1 MIDLLKNFSFYF
13 LFSVNFCVYFFII
26 FIFSK
31 YRPDFFGTC
40 VSNEKT
46 SLHHD
51 ILLRGLGVFF
61 PFLILPIFFIYKD
74 IFTILDLFLIFI
86 MTFIGFWDDRRGL
99 SQIFKLSLLICV
111 SIIINCLGAI
121 EESNSLNNLFDILLN
136 TFYLVFLILFF
147 NQIDGINGLAAM
159 TFICSL
165 ILTCFLIQNFLF
177 LVTLGPIFCYLLIN
191 LRGKTGIQGEAGSFF
206 MGGIIFI
213 MTKNNALFFDKILT
227 ILFLGP
233 VLFDVIA
240 TTLIRLYYKQNI
252 FLGHRNNF
260 YQKLVSNIE
269 KPSIVCSGFFLI
281 QLILGIMLYELHL
294 ISSNYFIWY
303 LIVVLTE
310 IAIFIILSILIHK
323 KIILTK

>member
-1 MIDLLKNFSFYF
+1 MIDLLENFSFYS
-13 LFSVNFCVYFFII
+13 LFSINFSLYFFLI
-26 FIFSK
+26 FVFSK
-31 YRPDFFGTC
+31 YKPDFFGTC

-51 ILLRGLGVFF
+51 VLFRGLGIFF
-61 PFLILPIFFIYKD
+61 PFLILPILFIYKD
-74 IFTILDLFLIFI
+74 IFTNLDLFLIFI

-99 SQIFKLSLLICV
+99 SQIFKLTVLICV
-111 SIIINCLGAI
+111 SFIINLLGEI
-121 EESNSLNNLFDILLN
+121 EGSNSLNNSFDILLN

-159 TFICSL
+159 TFICCL
-165 ILTCFLIQNFLF
+165 ILTCFLIKKFIF

-206 MGGIIFI
+206 MGSIIFI
-213 MTKNNALFFDKILT
+213 MTKNNTLFFDKILT

-240 TTLIRLYYKQNI
+240 TTLIRLYFKQNI
-252 FLGHRNNF
+252 LLGHRNNL

-269 KPSIVCSGFFLI
+269 KPSIVCSSFFLI
-281 QLILGIMLYELHL
+281 QLTLGIILYKLYL
-294 ISSNYFIWY
+294 MSSNYFIWY
-303 LIVVLTE
+303 SIVVSTE
-310 IAIFIILSILIHK
+310 ITIFIIISILIHK
-323 KIILTK
+323 KTILIK